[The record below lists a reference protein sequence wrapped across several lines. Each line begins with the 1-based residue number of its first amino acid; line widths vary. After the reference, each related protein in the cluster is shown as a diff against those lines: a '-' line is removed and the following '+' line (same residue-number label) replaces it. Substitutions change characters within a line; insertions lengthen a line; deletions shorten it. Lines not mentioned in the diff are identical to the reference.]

1 MSTGARATSQ
11 EPASP
16 DVLLGALG
24 AASGGSLR
32 HVERL
37 PDRPARLAEWP
48 GWVDP
53 VVANAFRAAGV
64 EHLWSHQRQAMDL
77 IRAGHH
83 TVLSTGTASGKSLG
97 YLVPVL
103 SDVVEGSRTG
113 RGRAATAIYLAPTKA
128 LAADQRDRIEQMAIP
143 GVRAAT
149 LDGDTP
155 SDERRWIR
163 EHANV
168 VLSNPD
174 LLHHSLLPGHE
185 HWASFLRAVRY
196 VVVDECHTY
205 RGVFGSH
212 VAAVLRRL
220 RRVAARYRTE
230 PVFVLASATI
240 AAPAEHATGL
250 IGMPVRA
257 VEEDG
262 SPRGALTFALW
273 EPAPL
278 SGQDLG
284 VAPDG
289 STPRR
294 VSASTEAADLLA
306 GLVRQDVQTVAFA
319 RSRAGVEA
327 VATRARGRVGETD
340 PVRAERLRAYRGGY
354 LPEERRVLEREVR
367 SGEILGLA
375 ATSALELGVDITG
388 LDAVLVAGWPGRRAS
403 LWQQVGRAGRTGQD
417 ALAVFV
423 AADDP
428 LDNYV
433 LDHPETIFGTPI
445 ERAVLDPHN
454 LRIIAPHI
462 AAAAAELPLTDEE
475 LDLFGPR
482 ARDAV
487 DALVAA
493 GILRRRPRGWYWA
506 REDRAGDHVDLRGI
520 GSVVSVVDRSTGRVV
535 GTVDE
540 AAAHGQVHTGA
551 VHVHQGQTWV
561 VTELD
566 LDTAT
571 ALAVRGDPGWTT
583 RAQTDSTFRIVAT
596 TRHSQHGPLGVSVGD
611 VEVTARVTGFLRR
624 LPGGEVIGRHPLELP
639 PRTLATRAVWW
650 TLTEEALLASGV
662 DAGMIPG
669 SAHAA
674 EHAAIG
680 LLPLL
685 AMCDRWD
692 IGGVSTALHPDT
704 GLPTIMVYDGY
715 PGGAGFADRAHA
727 MLPGWLRATR
737 EAVAGCACS
746 TGCPA
751 CIQSPKCGNGNDPL
765 DKAGAVALLDRTLA
779 SLGDGVRG

>member
-1 MSTGARATSQ
+1 MSTGPRAPSRD
-11 EPASP
+11 PIRP
-16 DVLLGALG
+16 DTLLDALAG
-24 AASGGSLR
+24 ISGGRAR
-32 HVERL
+32 HVEHL
-37 PDRPARLAEWP
+37 PERPERLAEWP
-48 GWVDP
+48 AWVDP
-53 VVANAFRAAGV
+53 MVANAFRAAGV
-64 EHLWSHQRQAMDL
+64 DHLWSHQRQAMDL
-77 IRAGHH
+77 VRAGHH

-97 YLVPVL
+97 YLVPML
-103 SDVVEGSRTG
+103 SDVVDGSRTG

-128 LAADQRDRIEQMAIP
+128 LAADQRDRIERMAIP

-155 SDERRWIR
+155 TDERRWIR

-185 HWASFLRAVRY
+185 HWASFLRGLRY

-220 RRVAARYRTE
+220 RRVAARYRSE

-240 AAPAEHATGL
+240 AEPADHATGL

-257 VEEDG
+257 VEVDG

-273 EPAPL
+273 EPAALAGSPE
-278 SGQDLG
+278 

-327 VATRARGRVGETD
+327 VATRARRAVAETD
-340 PVRAERLRAYRGGY
+340 PERAERIRAYRGGY
-354 LPEERRVLEREVR
+354 LPEERRVLERDVR

-375 ATSALELGVDITG
+375 ATNALELGVDITG

-403 LWQQVGRAGRTGQD
+403 LWQQVGRAGRSGQD

-428 LDNYV
+428 LDNFV
-433 LDHPETIFGTPI
+433 LDHPATIFGTPV

-454 LRIIAPHI
+454 LRIVAPHI

-520 GSVVSVVDRSTGRVV
+520 GGVVSVVDRATGRVV

-540 AAAHGQVHTGA
+540 AAAHVQVHTGA
-551 VHVHQGQTWV
+551 VHVHQGQSWV

-566 LDTAT
+566 LESAT

-583 RAQTDSTFRIVAT
+583 HAQADSTFRIV
-596 TRHSQHGPLGVSVGD
+596 RSSGHSEHGPLSVSVGD
-611 VEVTARVTGFLRR
+611 VEVTGQVTGFLRR
-624 LPGGEVIGRHPLELP
+624 LPGGEVIGRHPLDLP
-639 PRTLATRAVWW
+639 SRTLSTRAVWW
-650 TLTEEALLASGV
+650 TLTEEAL
-662 DAGMIPG
+662 AGAGIDEDRIPG

-715 PGGAGFADRAHA
+715 PGGAGFADRAHGI
-727 MLPGWLRATR
+727 LPTWLRATR
-737 EAVAGCACS
+737 ETVAGCDCER
-746 TGCPA
+746 GCPA
-751 CIQSPKCGNGNDPL
+751 CVQSPKCGNGNDPL
-765 DKAGAVALLDRTLA
+765 DKAGAVALLGLTLGA
-779 SLGDGVRG
+779 LGAA